1 MKKITLSIVALASG
15 LIFNPESTKAQNYLN
30 QVIVAN
36 GGVFESAAPYNDRA
50 TIASYNPTTNTYV
63 VFDTIQV
70 ESVQDVVIDTNYAY
84 LAAQDSIVKY
94 NLTTLQREAIAYF
107 PNIKKLEVQG
117 NYLLVGKYYG
127 SGDYFAVYNK
137 TNLQPIFSSSQ
148 ITETVNGMAILGD
161 SIYVAH
167 NLKGTIDLY
176 PPFGVYADS
185 IGKLA
190 VFHLPS
196 QTFARHIT
204 LGENAAGAGK
214 TFVHNNAVY
223 TICKK
228 TGYLFKYTPTTN
240 QIDSFNIGVNNFLQF
255 HNGILYADFPTGI
268 GAYNLNTNT
277 MLPSPAFVF
286 GFVAGTY
293 DYISSN
299 FYFTNT
305 DYASFGKL
313 SKVNNNGNVIDTVNV
328 GISCEAIALQYLS
341 NTSNTELAKA
351 ELKSNVFPN
360 PFTNFVNVTLP
371 ENSEVYA
378 YDYSGKLVYSSN
390 SVSNHH
396 LISTENWGSGM
407 YILKIVS
414 DNNVQTFKILKQ

>member
-1 MKKITLSIVALASG
+1 MI
-15 LIFNPESTKAQNYLN
+15 
-30 QVIVAN
+30 AN
-36 GGVFESAAPYNDRA
+36 GGRFEFAPPYSDRA
-50 TIASYNPTTNTYV
+50 TIASYNPATNTYV

-94 NLTTLQREAIAYF
+94 NLSTLQREAIAYF
-107 PNIKKLEVQG
+107 PNLKKLEVHG
-117 NYLLVGKYYG
+117 NYLLVGKWYG
-127 SGDYFAVYNK
+127 GGDYFAVYNK

-148 ITETVNGMAILGD
+148 ITETVRGMAILGD

-167 NLKGTIDLY
+167 NLKGTVDQI

-185 IGKLA
+185 IGMLA

-196 QTFARHIT
+196 QTFVRNII

-223 TICKK
+223 TICEERD
-228 TGYLFKYTPTTN
+228 YLFKYTPATN
-240 QIDSFNIGVNNFLQF
+240 QLDSFNIGVNYFLQF
-255 HNGILYADFPTGI
+255 HNGILYSDFPTGI

-277 MLPSPAFVF
+277 MLPTPAFVF

-299 FYFTNT
+299 FYFTTT
-305 DYASFGKL
+305 DFISYGKL
-313 SKVNNNGNVIDTVNV
+313 YKVNNNGNIIDSVNV
-328 GISCEAIALQYLS
+328 GISCEAIALQYLT

-351 ELKSNVFPN
+351 ELTSNVFPN
-360 PFTNFVNVTLP
+360 PFINFINVTLP
-371 ENSEVYA
+371 ENSEVFA

-396 LISTENWGSGM
+396 LISTDNWRSGM